1 MSRLLMLLG
10 GWKGY
15 AVASLLSALLAAGG
29 ASYVTALGYRLT
41 ISQIRRDHAASDA
54 RATKAM
60 LADFV
65 TDAARIHAAAQA
77 MASLENGLGRRFDY
91 LSKDFHDA
99 IQSHPLPSDCV
110 PDAGR
115 LRTLRQAVAAA
126 NAATGAKSGSAVPG
140 AD

>member
-1 MSRLLMLLG
+1 MLLG

-15 AVASLLSALLAAGG
+15 AAASLLSALLAAGG

-41 ISQIRRDHAASDA
+41 ISQIQRDHAASDA
-54 RATKAM
+54 RATQAM

-65 TDAARIHAAAQA
+65 SDAARIHAAVQA
-77 MASLENGLGRRFDY
+77 MASLENGLGRRFDH
-91 LSKDFHDA
+91 LSKDFHDS
-99 IQSHPLPSDCV
+99 IQSHPLPSDCM